1 MFERYTEQARRAIFF
16 ARYQA
21 QQFGSKR
28 IEPAHLLLGLL
39 HDSQSSAN
47 LLFGLNNHA
56 NNFRLK
62 IAEAYPPAQPLPK
75 TAELPLSQSNKRVLA
90 YTAEEA
96 SRLGSDPI
104 DTQHIVLGLLREKDP
119 VTSALLLEAG
129 VELKSARDLVAQAM
143 GPTRSS
149 LAPEAERKTLPP
161 VVGVAFIFL
170 LLFVIG
176 WIINLVLGK

>member
-1 MFERYTEQARRAIFF
+1 MFERYTDHAKRAIFF

-28 IEPAHLLLGLL
+28 IEPAHLLLGLV

-56 NNFRLK
+56 NTFRLK
-62 IAEAYPPAQPLPK
+62 IEQECPPTGPLPK

-96 SRLGSDPI
+96 SRLGSNPI
-104 DTQHIVLGLLREKDP
+104 DTQHLILGLLREKEP
-119 VTSALLLEAG
+119 VTSALLSEAG
-129 VELKSARDLVAQAM
+129 VELKSAREIVAQAM
-143 GPTRSS
+143 GPHSVS
-149 LAPEAERKTLPP
+149 IPEAERKAMPP
-161 VVGVAFIFL
+161 VLGIALILL
-170 LLFVIG
+170 LLFIIY
-176 WIINLVLGK
+176 WIVRLVLGK